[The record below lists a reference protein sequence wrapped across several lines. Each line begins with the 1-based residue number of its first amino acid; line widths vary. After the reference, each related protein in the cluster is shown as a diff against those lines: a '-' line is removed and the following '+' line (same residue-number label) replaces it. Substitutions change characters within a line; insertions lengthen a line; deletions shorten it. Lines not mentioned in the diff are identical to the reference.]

1 MLIVAVDDMRQHFKI
16 LDQPEHWRGRLEQIF
31 KDGGDDVQVASAY
44 YPETTSERHLFLR
57 GKHDSRDNEIAILS
71 MPVERLARLVRI
83 INILY
88 EFPEIDVT
96 HLRTPEFPYVF
107 V

>member
-1 MLIVAVDDMRQHFKI
+1 MLIVAVDDKKESFKI
-16 LDQPEHWRGRLEQIF
+16 LDQPEHWRGRLEQKF
-31 KDGGDDVQVASAY
+31 KDGSDDVHVRSEY
-44 YPETTSERHLFLR
+44 YPETTSECHLFLR
-57 GKHDSRDNEIAILS
+57 GQHGLRDNETAVLR

-88 EFPEIDVT
+88 EFKEIDVT